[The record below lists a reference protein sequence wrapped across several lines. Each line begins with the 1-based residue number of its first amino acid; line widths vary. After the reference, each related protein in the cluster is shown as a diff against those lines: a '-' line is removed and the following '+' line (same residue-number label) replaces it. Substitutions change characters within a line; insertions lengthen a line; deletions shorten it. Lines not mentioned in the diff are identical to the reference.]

1 MYQCITSFTEHAYSI
16 LFGSAAARRDDSSS
30 PPNQLLLLSDH
41 ASPPH
46 CHWPAGGAA
55 GGPFMLRLS
64 AWVCCRGCSGWCGCC
79 CCCCIAR
86 NGGTAWL
93 GWWKACWFP
102 PPNGC
107 GGPAKPIIWLPICPV
122 ATFSRCSSDFR
133 ASFRAATGRIVFA
146 LLRRGSK
153 KRCCDLAER
162 EEGKMC
168 SETVVFSF
176 VYRLVGGSVALC
188 SADVSSARCSPQSAQ
203 LCLSVCISM

>member
-1 MYQCITSFTEHAYSI
+1 MPQPLPSST
-16 LFGSAAARRDDSSS
+16 GRQDSSS

-64 AWVCCRGCSGWCGCC
+64 AACCWCWVCCSGCSRW
-79 CCCCIAR
+79 CCIGR

-133 ASFRAATGRIVFA
+133 ASFRAATGSC
-146 LLRRGSK
+146 LR
-153 KRCCDLAER
+153 
-162 EEGKMC
+162 C
-168 SETVVFSF
+168 SEED
-176 VYRLVGGSVALC
+176 LKSVAAILQNEKKEKCAARQRC
-188 SADVSSARCSPQSAQ
+188 SA
-203 LCLSVCISM
+203 LFTIL